1 MEIMQNAMTFQ
12 EVASLA
18 LSQSGRASASV
29 ARSADS
35 GGRFAELL
43 QGKQPSREEAVQ
55 QTEGEVGQPP
65 TSGGAGLLRL
75 QNSYGSPAS
84 AAGDTEVSQSAAE
97 TQSAGAPAELTPKTT
112 PSVGATRLAPG
123 ADSAPAAT
131 AAATRPTGDT
141 GVGESGVAVAPD
153 PAKGSNQVKMLS
165 DLQRNSLAAGA
176 QETTTALT
184 DAQQGRGV
192 TLATAA
198 EVKKAFMPTPGKTQG
213 SDRGEVRSIPVRTGL
228 AAEAQETAA
237 LSVAAQLGM
246 AAFPQV
252 TAQVALG
259 TPTDTL
265 SGVMEAG
272 AAKGSV
278 QVPMGQNPGMQY
290 VEAAPM
296 GAVAMTASGAEQIP
310 KPVAKEAPFV
320 GTQAAK
326 GQLAVPQATA
336 PQAAVQPGSVEQ
348 AAAPAAPA
356 AVNQA
361 AAGEVASSTQARVKE
376 VAPQET
382 RFQETAT
389 ILPFPA
395 SDAKGR
401 PFTAARPVSTLGTE
415 PRQTPDSQAG
425 NGRTEEVAPQTQP
438 GLAVSGEQ
446 LAGVKVS
453 MVQQGPGMVS
463 DALDSNRAASPAT
476 VTDGLQNAGAKG
488 EPIKP
493 QATGGAPER
502 AQQAV
507 AASGGQIQ
515 GAALAEP
522 GGAFGLQQGSVTP
535 QEDGTTPN
543 SQAAQLVT
551 DSKGPRAAMSFHG
564 TYAAGRSVVAEQPDS
579 KAAAPVEDAAGTG
592 APVVG
597 GAKFVPSQGSAGQGS
612 AGDPGKKGH
621 SEQKAQNVETT
632 PLQAQGIG
640 LGGATAAEAPQQAEA
655 KPAVAKS
662 ALHESILAQIKD
674 GVVTH
679 DAKGNGQ
686 MSIRLNPGELG
697 ELKIQIRMDDNR
709 LRVEVQADNRMV
721 KDLLMG
727 NLDSLKE
734 SLTAKN
740 FSMEGFDVSTGS
752 GGGFNSPL
760 PEQKGSPQQ
769 QSFLRSARA
778 GAYPDQGEETRV
790 NYLTGEANNLLDV
803 RF

>member
-1 MEIMQNAMTFQ
+1 
-12 EVASLA
+12 
-18 LSQSGRASASV
+18 
-29 ARSADS
+29 
-35 GGRFAELL
+35 
-43 QGKQPSREEAVQ
+43 
-55 QTEGEVGQPP
+55 
-65 TSGGAGLLRL
+65 
-75 QNSYGSPAS
+75 
-84 AAGDTEVSQSAAE
+84 
-97 TQSAGAPAELTPKTT
+97 
-112 PSVGATRLAPG
+112 
-123 ADSAPAAT
+123 
-131 AAATRPTGDT
+131 
-141 GVGESGVAVAPD
+141 
-153 PAKGSNQVKMLS
+153 MLS

-198 EVKKAFMPTPGKTQG
+198 EAKKTFMPTPGKTQG
-213 SDRGEVRSIPVRTGL
+213 SDRGEVRGLPVRTSL

-237 LSVAAQLGM
+237 LSVAAQLAR

-252 TAQVALG
+252 ATPVAG
-259 TPTDTL
+259 VVETPADAL

-272 AAKGSV
+272 AVKGSV
-278 QVPMGQNPGMQY
+278 QAALGQNPGMPY
-290 VEAAPM
+290 LEAAQ
-296 GAVAMTASGAEQIP
+296 MTASGAEQNS
-310 KPVAKEAPFV
+310 KLVAREVPFV
-320 GTQAAK
+320 GHAASGQVAGEQAA
-326 GQLAVPQATA
+326 V

-348 AAAPAAPA
+348 AAVPAA
-356 AVNQA
+356 AVNPP
-361 AAGEVASSTQARVKE
+361 AAGEVASSKQASVKE
-376 VAPQET
+376 VAPH
-382 RFQETAT
+382 ETAT
-389 ILPFPA
+389 VLPFPA

-401 PFTAARPVSTLGTE
+401 ASLEPVGGAPFTAARPVSALGTE
-415 PRQTPDSQAG
+415 PRQSLDSQAG
-425 NGRTEEVAPQTQP
+425 NNGKEKVDPQAKPDT
-438 GLAVSGEQ
+438 AKSGQ
-446 LAGVKVS
+446 QVAGVKVS
-453 MVQQGPGMVS
+453 MVQQGPGMDS
-463 DALDSNRAASPAT
+463 NALDSTRAASPAT
-476 VTDGLQNAGAKG
+476 LTDGPQNAGAKG
-488 EPIKP
+488 EPIRP

-515 GAALAEP
+515 GAALAQA
-522 GGAFGLQQGSVTP
+522 GGVSGLQQGSAEP
-535 QEDGTTPN
+535 QEEGT
-543 SQAAQLVT
+543 SQVAQLLS
-551 DSKGPRAAMSFHG
+551 DSKGPRAARSFHG
-564 TYAAGRSVVAEQPDS
+564 TYAAGRSVAAEQPES
-579 KAAAPVEDAAGTG
+579 PAAAPVEDAPGTG
-592 APVVG
+592 ASVIA
-597 GAKFVPSQGSAGQGS
+597 GAKFVPSQGSAGQGGT
-612 AGDPGKKGH
+612 GDPGKKGH
-621 SEQKAQNVETT
+621 SEQKAQNAETT

-640 LGGATAAEAPQQAEA
+640 LAGAAPAEAPQQAEA
-655 KPAVAKS
+655 KPAAAKS